1 MSSSERRLP
10 AVVRIPALLLLPA
23 LAAVLAFRR
32 AAPPD
37 LLEVPFVRATQP
49 LAEFASRRN
58 PFDDAASLAEGR
70 ALYQRDCR
78 PCHGASAQGDGPLA
92 AALRRRPG
100 PLTGPGALTPGAAF
114 WRTRSG
120 AQGLPASA
128 APWDSAMPA
137 WGFELSDDEIW
148 KTLLAAREMGEA
160 TPSAPAGS
168 WLEVRIP
175 PRPSAT
181 AALRERGRLA
191 YDRWCAAC
199 HGASGRGDGPV
210 ASSLL
215 PRPCDFSGAPSFK
228 LRSTQGLPL
237 DEDLFRSIA
246 RGLSGT
252 SMPGWEG
259 TLPDNDLWALV
270 DVVKSFAPKAWDHV
284 EAAEEIPALPRLD
297 EAAREEG
304 KSVYAVASC
313 WTCHGKLG
321 RGDGP
326 AAETQRDSAGRP
338 TVPTD
343 LTNPRRFKAGH
354 TAREVF
360 RTLACGMGGT
370 PKSGYLDALGFPR
383 ETPLASQADMYAPDE
398 VARVRTWLSTQP
410 TWNEVRYAGQRME
423 VGTHRAWALA
433 AYVVSLG
440 DAEAPEGILR
450 VAALGKLLVPARAD
464 DEAWDRARPVRVPL
478 APQAMEAPRSA
489 NSSID
494 DVEVRAVGAGAL
506 VAFRLSWNDR
516 FADHARAEA
525 PPTEIPGFPDV
536 DLDGAWRHRG
546 RDAIALEFPLGG
558 RPEGAWPHFAFGDAA
573 HPVRL
578 WVWNAETGAEE
589 LIASGPAS
597 FRASRP
603 VATDRIAGEG
613 TFHDGR
619 WTVVLRGSLE
629 APLSKDAPLPF
640 AVVAWDGASG
650 EAGLRAD
657 ISSWQGMQPED
668 PMPLGALA
676 KAAAAGL
683 GVLLLEWAL
692 SLRRPPKAAL
702 IPPRC

>member
-10 AVVRIPALLLLPA
+10 AIVRIPALLLLPA

-32 AAPPD
+32 AAPAD

-49 LAEFASRRN
+49 PAELASRRN

-160 TPSAPAGS
+160 TPSVPAAS
-168 WLEVRIP
+168 WLEVRVP
-175 PRPSAT
+175 PRPAMT

-215 PRPCDFSGAPSFK
+215 PQPCDFSGAPSFK

-326 AAETQRDSAGRP
+326 AAGTQRDSAGRP

-343 LTNPRRFKAGH
+343 LTKPRRFKAGR
-354 TAREVF
+354 TVREVF

-370 PKSGYLDALGFPR
+370 LKAGSLDALGFPR
-383 ETPLASQADMYAPDE
+383 ETPLTSQAALYAEDE

-410 TWNEVRYAGQRME
+410 TRNEVRYAGERIE
-423 VGTHRAWALA
+423 VGTRRAWALA

-440 DAEAPEGILR
+440 DAEVPEGILR
-450 VAALGKLLVPARAD
+450 VASSDLLPSGAD
-464 DEAWDRARPVRVPL
+464 AEVWGRARPVRVPL
-478 APQAMEAPRSA
+478 APQALEAPRAADSA
-489 NSSID
+489 ID
-494 DVEVRAVGAGAL
+494 EVEVRALASGGE
-506 VAFRLSWNDR
+506 VAFLLAWNDR
-516 FADHARAEA
+516 FADRAWPEA
-525 PPTEIPGFPDV
+525 PPTEVPGFPDIDRV
-536 DLDGAWRHRG
+536 WSPRG
-546 RDAIALEFPLGG
+546 SDAVAIEFPLGG
-558 RPEGAWPHFAFGDAA
+558 RPEGARPHFAFGDPT

-578 WVWNAETGAEE
+578 WIWNAETGTEE

-603 VATDRIAGEG
+603 VPTTRIHGEG
-613 TFHDGR
+613 TFRDGR
-619 WTVVLRGSLE
+619 WMVVLRGKLE

-650 EAGLRAD
+650 EAGLRCD
-657 ISSWQGMQPED
+657 LSSWQGMQPED

-676 KAAAAGL
+676 RAAAAGL